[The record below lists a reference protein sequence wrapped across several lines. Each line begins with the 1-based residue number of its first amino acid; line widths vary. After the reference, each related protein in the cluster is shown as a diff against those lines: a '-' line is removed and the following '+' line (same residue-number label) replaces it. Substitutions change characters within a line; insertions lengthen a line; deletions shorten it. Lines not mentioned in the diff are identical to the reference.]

1 MTKILSSRFKC
12 LKKFLTSRCIRIM
25 SKIMDYIQR
34 YYYNFIVIA
43 VMMTDIRI
51 YSKICL
57 FAGIILEFT
66 ALDQRF
72 QFDEIWLSERQ
83 TKLEKIESLNLLQS
97 GQFNFFSGIRNFPN
111 FRKSKP
117 PKIHADSGQL
127 NSKKS
132 IIKCRKRQLPIQ
144 PQTYRHTDCVYFNNN
159 LGIWN

>member
-1 MTKILSSRFKC
+1 
-12 LKKFLTSRCIRIM
+12 M

-83 TKLEKIESLNLLQS
+83 NQIRENWIFESS
-97 GQFNFFSGIRNFPN
+97 SERVVQFFFRNPEFSE
-111 FRKSKP
+111 F
-117 PKIHADSGQL
+117 
-127 NSKKS
+127 
-132 IIKCRKRQLPIQ
+132 
-144 PQTYRHTDCVYFNNN
+144 
-159 LGIWN
+159 

>member
-1 MTKILSSRFKC
+1 
-12 LKKFLTSRCIRIM
+12 M

-51 YSKICL
+51 YSKICR

-97 GQFNFFSGIRNFPN
+97 G
-111 FRKSKP
+111 
-117 PKIHADSGQL
+117 
-127 NSKKS
+127 
-132 IIKCRKRQLPIQ
+132 
-144 PQTYRHTDCVYFNNN
+144 
-159 LGIWN
+159 